1 MSQSNS
7 LAVAV
12 LKEQAE
18 GERRVALDP
27 ASVKRI
33 AAKGFRVL
41 VQQGAGDAAGFLDEQ
56 YSEAEIIA
64 NEEEILHQAD
74 ILLWIQAPGVQTL
87 TALKEGALALGLVF
101 PHRNPGIIE
110 ALNSRNISCCAMELV
125 PRISRAQGMDVLSSQ
140 ATVAG
145 YKAVLRAA
153 SLSPRLFPMLTTAA
167 GTLRPSNVMII
178 GAGVAGLQAI
188 ATARRL
194 GARVEAY
201 DIRAAAREQVESLGA
216 KMIDTGVDAEAEG
229 GYARELT
236 DEEKQRQADKLAEH
250 LAKSDAVI
258 STASIPGRPAPR
270 IISKQMVEGMSP
282 GSVIVDLSAES
293 GGNCELTEPGSTIRH
308 NGVIVDGPLNL
319 ASQAAIHA
327 SEMFAK
333 NLLNLLELM
342 VEEDQLNFSPL
353 RGRDGVR
360 FVSSPEELAE
370 ALATPDREPA
380 GHADADG
387 FFHLDPDL
395 PRWQRILAGSV
406 SGEGESPV

>member
-7 LAVAV
+7 LALAV
-12 LKEQAE
+12 LKEQAK

-41 VQQGAGDAAGFLDEQ
+41 VQQGAGDAAGFSDEQ
-56 YSEAEIIA
+56 YSDAEIIN
-64 NEEEILHQAD
+64 NEEEILRQAD
-74 ILLWIQAPGVQTL
+74 ILFWIQAPSVQTL
-87 TALKEGALALGLVF
+87 LLLKQGALALGQVF
-101 PHRNPGIIE
+101 PHRNPGVIE
-110 ALNSRNISCCAMELV
+110 ALNSRQISCCAMELV

-167 GTLRPSNVMII
+167 GTLRPSSVVII

-216 KMIDTGVDAEAEG
+216 KMIDTGVNAEAEG

-236 DEEKQRQADKLAEH
+236 EEEKQQQADKLAEH

-270 IISKQMVEGMSP
+270 IISKQMVEGMNP

-308 NGVIVDGPLNL
+308 NGVIVDGPLNM

-342 VEEDQLNFSPL
+342 VEEDQLKINREDEVVAGCL
-353 RGRDGVR
+353 LTHEGRLVHEQTAKLLG
-360 FVSSPEELAE
+360 
-370 ALATPDREPA
+370 
-380 GHADADG
+380 AD
-387 FFHLDPDL
+387 
-395 PRWQRILAGSV
+395 
-406 SGEGESPV
+406 

>member
-1 MSQSNS
+1 MS
-7 LAVAV
+7 LTVAV

-41 VQQGAGDAAGFLDEQ
+41 VQRGAGDAAGFLDGQ

-74 ILLWIQAPGVQTL
+74 ILLWIQAPGMQTL
-87 TALKEGALALGLVF
+87 AALKEGALALGLVF

-167 GTLRPSNVMII
+167 GTLRPSSVMII

-236 DEEKQRQADKLAEH
+236 AEEKQRQADKLAEH

-308 NGVIVDGPLNL
+308 HGVIVDGPLNL

-342 VEEDQLNFSPL
+342 VEEDQLKIN
-353 RGRDGVR
+353 REDEVVDGCLLTH
-360 FVSSPEELAE
+360 EG
-370 ALATPDREPA
+370 ALVHEQTAKLL
-380 GHADADG
+380 G
-387 FFHLDPDL
+387 
-395 PRWQRILAGSV
+395 GS
-406 SGEGESPV
+406 

>member
-167 GTLRPSNVMII
+167 GTLRPSSVMII

-308 NGVIVDGPLNL
+308 HGVIVDGPLNL

-342 VEEDQLNFSPL
+342 VEEDQLKIN
-353 RGRDGVR
+353 REDEVVDGCLLTH
-360 FVSSPEELAE
+360 EG
-370 ALATPDREPA
+370 ALVHEQTAKLL
-380 GHADADG
+380 G
-387 FFHLDPDL
+387 
-395 PRWQRILAGSV
+395 GS
-406 SGEGESPV
+406 

>member
-74 ILLWIQAPGVQTL
+74 ILLWIQAPGLQTL
-87 TALKEGALALGLVF
+87 AALKEGTLALGLVF

-342 VEEDQLNFSPL
+342 VEEDQLKIN
-353 RGRDGVR
+353 REDEVVDGCLLTH
-360 FVSSPEELAE
+360 EG
-370 ALATPDREPA
+370 ALVHEQTAKLL
-380 GHADADG
+380 G
-387 FFHLDPDL
+387 
-395 PRWQRILAGSV
+395 GS
-406 SGEGESPV
+406 

>member
-167 GTLRPSNVMII
+167 GTLRPSSVMII

-293 GGNCELTEPGSTIRH
+293 GGNCELTKPGSTIRH
-308 NGVIVDGPLNL
+308 NGVIV
-319 ASQAAIHA
+319 
-327 SEMFAK
+327 
-333 NLLNLLELM
+333 
-342 VEEDQLNFSPL
+342 
-353 RGRDGVR
+353 
-360 FVSSPEELAE
+360 
-370 ALATPDREPA
+370 
-380 GHADADG
+380 
-387 FFHLDPDL
+387 
-395 PRWQRILAGSV
+395 
-406 SGEGESPV
+406 

>member
-87 TALKEGALALGLVF
+87 AALKEGALALGLVF

-342 VEEDQLNFSPL
+342 VEEDQLKIN
-353 RGRDGVR
+353 REDEVVDGCLLTH
-360 FVSSPEELAE
+360 EG
-370 ALATPDREPA
+370 ALVHEQTAKLL
-380 GHADADG
+380 G
-387 FFHLDPDL
+387 
-395 PRWQRILAGSV
+395 GS
-406 SGEGESPV
+406 

>member
-41 VQQGAGDAAGFLDEQ
+41 LQQGAGEAAGFLDEQ

-64 NEEEILHQAD
+64 DKEEILHQAD
-74 ILLWIQAPGVQTL
+74 VLLWIQAPGVQTL

-167 GTLRPSNVMII
+167 GTLRPSSVMII

-216 KMIDTGVDAEAEG
+216 KMIDTGVDAQAEG

-258 STASIPGRPAPR
+258 ATASIPGRPAPR

-308 NGVIVDGPLNL
+308 KGVVVDGPLNL

-342 VEEDQLNFSPL
+342 VEEDQLNINREDEVVNGCL
-353 RGRDGVR
+353 LTHEG
-360 FVSSPEELAE
+360 
-370 ALATPDREPA
+370 ALVHEQTAK
-380 GHADADG
+380 
-387 FFHLDPDL
+387 LL
-395 PRWQRILAGSV
+395 GSK
-406 SGEGESPV
+406 

>member
-1 MSQSNS
+1 MPQSNS

-167 GTLRPSNVMII
+167 GTLRPSSVMII

-342 VEEDQLNFSPL
+342 VEEDQLKIN
-353 RGRDGVR
+353 REDEVVDGCLLTH
-360 FVSSPEELAE
+360 EG
-370 ALATPDREPA
+370 ALVHEQTAKLL
-380 GHADADG
+380 G
-387 FFHLDPDL
+387 
-395 PRWQRILAGSV
+395 GS
-406 SGEGESPV
+406 

>member
-167 GTLRPSNVMII
+167 GTLRPSRVMII

-342 VEEDQLNFSPL
+342 VEEDQLKINREDEVVDGCLLTHEGALVHEQTAKLL
-353 RGRDGVR
+353 R
-360 FVSSPEELAE
+360 
-370 ALATPDREPA
+370 A
-380 GHADADG
+380 G
-387 FFHLDPDL
+387 
-395 PRWQRILAGSV
+395 
-406 SGEGESPV
+406 

>member
-153 SLSPRLFPMLTTAA
+153 SLLPRLFPMLTTAA
-167 GTLRPSNVMII
+167 GTLRPSSVMII

-342 VEEDQLNFSPL
+342 VEEDQLKIN
-353 RGRDGVR
+353 REDEVVDGCLLTH
-360 FVSSPEELAE
+360 EG
-370 ALATPDREPA
+370 ALVHEQTAKLL
-380 GHADADG
+380 G
-387 FFHLDPDL
+387 
-395 PRWQRILAGSV
+395 GS
-406 SGEGESPV
+406 